1 MNTRAQ
7 GPSDFRFTA
16 FDFDTAKY
24 DSMMDLL
31 ETTRGKL
38 RDIPLLRNVRVVR
51 TLTNRMM
58 VMAGYASREAMESA
72 TEAHNSIF
80 SDFSEYITDTPIV
93 RSGEV
98 VARVNGEIP
107 RDDIKYM
114 RFVRAIIDPSKY
126 DEMMSV
132 LNGGLLGKY
141 KDLAGLSRLILI
153 RASETH
159 MIAATGYVSQ
169 EAAEAARENTNA
181 SLASVSM
188 FLDGEPL
195 IREGELVWLYQY
207 NL

>member
-16 FDFDTAKY
+16 FDFDIAKY

-51 TLTNRMM
+51 TLPNRMM
-58 VMAGYASREAMESA
+58 VMAGYGSREAMEAA
-72 TEAHNSIF
+72 TEAHTSIF
-80 SDFSEYITDTPIV
+80 SDFAEYITDTPIV

-126 DEMMSV
+126 DEMMKV
-132 LNGGLLGKY
+132 VNGGLLGNY
-141 KDLAGLSRLILI
+141 QDLPGYSRLLLI
-153 RASETH
+153 RASEIH
-159 MIAATGYVSQ
+159 MIAATGYVSK
-169 EAAEAARENTNA
+169 EAGDAAMENTKS
-181 SLASVSM
+181 SLASVSRC
-188 FLDGEPL
+188 LDGEPL

>member
-16 FDFDTAKY
+16 FDFDTTKY

-38 RDIPLLRNVRVVR
+38 RDISLLRNVRVVR

-58 VMAGYASREAMESA
+58 VMAGYGSREAMESA
-72 TEAHNSIF
+72 SEAHNSIF
-80 SDFSEYITDTPIV
+80 SDFAEYITDTPIV

-132 LNGGLLGKY
+132 VNGGLLGKY

-153 RASETH
+153 RACETH
-159 MIAATGYVSQ
+159 MIAATGYVSK
-169 EAAEAARENTNA
+169 EAADSARENTNA
-181 SLASVSM
+181 SLASVST
-188 FLDGEPL
+188 FLAGEPL

>member
-16 FDFDTAKY
+16 FDFDTVKY

-58 VMAGYASREAMESA
+58 VMAGYGSREAMESA
-72 TEAHNSIF
+72 SEAHNSIF
-80 SDFSEYITDTPIV
+80 SDFAEYITDTPIV

-132 LNGGLLGKY
+132 VNGGLLGKY
-141 KDLAGLSRLILI
+141 KDLSGLSRLLLI
-153 RASETH
+153 RSDETH
-159 MIAATGYVSQ
+159 MIAATGYVSK
-169 EAAEAARENTNA
+169 EAADAARENTNA
-181 SLASVSM
+181 SLANVSK

>member
-16 FDFDTAKY
+16 FEFDTSKY
-24 DSMMDLL
+24 DSMVDLL

-58 VMAGYASREAMESA
+58 VMAGYGSREAMEAA
-72 TEAHNSIF
+72 TEAHNAIF

-126 DEMMSV
+126 DEMMV
-132 LNGGLLGKY
+132 AVNGELLGKY
-141 KDLAGLSRLILI
+141 QDLAGLSRLLLV

-159 MIAATGYVSQ
+159 MIAATGYVSK
-169 EAAEAARENTNA
+169 EAAEVARENTNA
-181 SLASVSM
+181 SLASLSK
-188 FLDGEPL
+188 FLDEEPL

>member
-16 FDFDTAKY
+16 FEFDTSKY
-24 DSMMDLL
+24 DSMVDLL
-31 ETTRGKL
+31 ETTRCKL

-58 VMAGYASREAMESA
+58 VMAGYASREAMEAA
-72 TEAHNSIF
+72 TEAHNAIF
-80 SDFSEYITDTPIV
+80 SDFAEYITDTPIV

-126 DEMMSV
+126 DEMMV
-132 LNGGLLGKY
+132 AVNGELLGKHQ
-141 KDLAGLSRLILI
+141 DLAGLSRLLLV

-159 MIAATGYVSQ
+159 MIAATGYVSK
-169 EAAEAARENTNA
+169 EAAESARENTNA
-181 SLASVSM
+181 SLARLSK
-188 FLDGEPL
+188 FLDEEPL

>member
-1 MNTRAQ
+1 MNTRVQ

-16 FDFDTAKY
+16 FDFDAAKY

-58 VMAGYASREAMESA
+58 VMAGYGSPEAMESA
-72 TEAHNSIF
+72 TEPHNSIF
-80 SDFSEYITDTPIV
+80 SDFAEYITDTPIV

-126 DEMMSV
+126 DEMMAV
-132 LNGGLLGKY
+132 VKGDLLGKY
-141 KDLAGLSRLILI
+141 QAL
-153 RASETH
+153 
-159 MIAATGYVSQ
+159 
-169 EAAEAARENTNA
+169 
-181 SLASVSM
+181 
-188 FLDGEPL
+188 
-195 IREGELVWLYQY
+195 
-207 NL
+207 

>member
-16 FDFDTAKY
+16 FDFDTTKY
-24 DSMMDLL
+24 DSMMELL

-58 VMAGYASREAMESA
+58 VMAGYGSCEAMESA
-72 TEAHNSIF
+72 TGAHTSIF
-80 SDFSEYITDTPIV
+80 SDFAEYITDTPIV

-114 RFVRAIIDPSKY
+114 RFVRAIIDPYKY

-132 LNGGLLGKY
+132 VNGGLLGKY
-141 KDLAGLSRLILI
+141 KDLAGLSRLLLI

-159 MIAATGYVSQ
+159 MIAATGYVSK
-169 EAAEAARENTNA
+169 EAADAARENTNA
-181 SLASVSM
+181 SLASVSK

>member
-58 VMAGYASREAMESA
+58 VMAGYGSREAMEGA
-72 TEAHNSIF
+72 TEAHASIF
-80 SDFSEYITDTPIV
+80 SDFAEYITDTPIV

-132 LNGGLLGKY
+132 VNGGLLGKY
-141 KDLAGLSRLILI
+141 KDLAGLSRLLLI
-153 RASETH
+153 SASETH
-159 MIAATGYVSQ
+159 MIEATGYVSK
-169 EAAEAARENTNA
+169 EAADAARENTNA
-181 SLASVSM
+181 SLASVSK

-195 IREGELVWLYQY
+195 IREGKLVWLYQY